1 MQRLFA
7 SAILALLI
15 SLSLSN
21 PVGAETTAENAIK
34 YRHAVMGTLAGHT
47 SAFSMIAFGM
57 VDHPE
62 FLQSHANALADAG
75 AQLKMLFPAGSGEGE
90 THALPAIWEEPEKF
104 AAAID
109 NAEKATANLR
119 DAAASGDRKTI
130 VSAFKALGQSCKGC
144 HESYREDDDHDH

>member
-1 MQRLFA
+1 MYRLVTSTLPILFLLLA
-7 SAILALLI
+7 VAIPAD
-15 SLSLSN
+15 
-21 PVGAETTAENAIK
+21 AETSAENSIK
-34 YRHAVMGTLAGHT
+34 YRHAVMDAMAGHT

-75 AQLKMLFPAGSGEGE
+75 AQLKMLFPEGSGEGE

-104 AAAID
+104 AAAIEE
-109 NAEKATANLR
+109 AEKATAALR

-130 VSAFKALGQSCKGC
+130 VGAFKALGQSCKGC
-144 HESYREDDDHDH
+144 HENYREEEPDH

>member
-1 MQRLFA
+1 MQRLFT
-7 SAILALLI
+7 STLPTLLLLLALAV
-15 SLSLSN
+15 
-21 PVGAETTAENAIK
+21 PAGAETSSENAIK
-34 YRHAVMGTLAGHT
+34 YRHAVMEAMAGHT

-75 AQLKMLFPAGSGEGE
+75 AQLTMLFPEGSGEGE

-104 AAAID
+104 SAAVAK
-109 NAEKATANLR
+109 AEKATAELR
-119 DAAASGDRKTI
+119 DAAASGDRKAI

-144 HESYREDDDHDH
+144 HESYREEDDH

>member
-1 MQRLFA
+1 MQRLFT
-7 SAILALLI
+7 STLPTLLLLLALAA
-15 SLSLSN
+15 
-21 PVGAETTAENAIK
+21 PAGAETSSENAIK
-34 YRHAVMGTLAGHT
+34 YRHAVMEAMAGHT

-75 AQLKMLFPAGSGEGE
+75 AQLTMLFPEGSGEGE

-104 AAAID
+104 GAAVAK
-109 NAEKATANLR
+109 AEKATAELR
-119 DAAASGDRKTI
+119 DAAASGDRKSI

-144 HESYREDDDHDH
+144 HESYREEDDH

>member
-1 MQRLFA
+1 MQRLFT
-7 SAILALLI
+7 STLPTLLLLLALAV
-15 SLSLSN
+15 
-21 PVGAETTAENAIK
+21 PAGAETSSENAIK
-34 YRHAVMGTLAGHT
+34 YRHAVMEAMAGHT

-75 AQLKMLFPAGSGEGE
+75 AQLTMLFPEGSGEGE

-104 AAAID
+104 GAAVAK
-109 NAEKATANLR
+109 AEKATAELR
-119 DAAASGDRKTI
+119 DAAASGDRKAI

-144 HESYREDDDHDH
+144 HESYREEDDH

>member
-1 MQRLFA
+1 MQRLFT
-7 SAILALLI
+7 STLPTLLLLLALTA
-15 SLSLSN
+15 
-21 PVGAETTAENAIK
+21 PAGAETSSENAIK
-34 YRHAVMGTLAGHT
+34 YRHAVMEAMAGHT

-75 AQLKMLFPAGSGEGE
+75 AQLTMLFPEGSGEGE

-104 AAAID
+104 GAAVAK
-109 NAEKATANLR
+109 AEKATAELR
-119 DAAASGDRKTI
+119 DAAASGDRKSI

-144 HESYREDDDHDH
+144 HESYREEDDH